1 MAKTATAQTRSFS
14 KPVLDQTLTI
24 HSQNAQYVLQRGH
37 SFLLVVRALYALSV
51 VLRIIGED
59 AEMDQIEALVSERIE
74 AVAKRLQDEHTRLK
88 ALADEEGGVPI
99 PRYTHPRAVTLQLS
113 SPQLA
118 QYVRLVLLLDKTLML
133 LDGLWFAGVLSNKQR
148 KNATYDLRRLVYGLG
163 RSLIDL
169 ERRARDSALRAG
181 KQAELQAADEAVTGI
196 ATGSL
201 VDEQDEA
208 QALEP
213 PPAATVDPTAIERS
227 TEDMQVEDDAEPEA
241 QAHHAALQSISAK

>member
-1 MAKTATAQTRSFS
+1 MAKASSPQKRSFS

-74 AVAKRLQDEHTRLK
+74 TVAKRLQDEHARLK

-148 KNATYDLRRLVYGLG
+148 KNATHDSRRLVYGLG

-181 KQAELQAADEAVTGI
+181 KQAELQAADEAVTVL

-201 VDEQDEA
+201 VDGHDEA
-208 QALEP
+208 QDLEQ
-213 PPAATVDPTAIERS
+213 PPAETAAPTEIERS
-227 TEDMQVEDDAEPEA
+227 AEDAQVQDDAEPEA
-241 QAHHAALQSISAK
+241 QAHHSAIQ